1 MSQIRRKRIRI
12 ILGLM
17 LCGLIILFLSVFKH
31 KDLNYELKEIAS
43 VKYFEPTEK
52 IYAYRGLTL
61 TPVEYGSTL
70 FTKTVVA
77 KAVYKNDTIGFR
89 IDAPRLGTKIFI
101 RSIGKESDRFVK
113 AISELYEEEYDIGYS
128 MKPEIEGAYLFSKP
142 FFTDWSKDP
151 DNYKLGLEDA
161 SVYLYINIPNRSIE
175 ITDQHNGLA
184 KKRFVKA
191 FIK

>member
-1 MSQIRRKRIRI
+1 MSQIRRKRIKI

-61 TPVEYGSTL
+61 TPVKYGSTL
-70 FTKTVVA
+70 FAKTVVA
-77 KAVYKNDTIGFR
+77 KAIYKNDTIGFK
-89 IDAPRLGTKIFI
+89 IAAPRLGTKIFI
-101 RSIGKESDRFVK
+101 RSIGQESDRFLK
-113 AISELYEEEYDIGYS
+113 AISELYEEEHDIGYS
-128 MKPEIEGAYLFSKP
+128 MKPEIEGVCLFNKS
-142 FFTDWSKDP
+142 FFIDWSKEA
-151 DNYKLGLEDA
+151 DNYKLGLEGA
-161 SVYLYINIPNRSIE
+161 PVYLYIDIPSRSVE
-175 ITDQHNGLA
+175 ITDQHNGFT
-184 KKRFVKA
+184 KKQFVNA